1 MAYFRCVGGDGKVY
15 KTSLVLPSNPVV
27 EVRNN
32 DNEVILTWS
41 KPSSEVP
48 IAKYQVYLQ
57 NTNPKDLTTM
67 TFLGET
73 TNLTYTVSNLEG
85 ENTYYFVVTS
95 VTEDGYENASI
106 KNKISYKIVKSAY
119 LLWGNGK
126 AFASRDLIT
135 WTEVTKRMGSFTKVA
150 YSESYGMFYT
160 DGDVHVSYNGYD
172 WIDTQFPTIGVTST
186 SSTNK
191 PTNIGVLR
199 HYEQPIFS
207 VGTMGGTNILY
218 LNSDLS
224 YRNWFQDRAFPSDPE
239 YGYYMIM
246 GAIYSADI
254 QNGIFC
260 TTDYYGS
267 QETLSGVR
275 RSKSDCICSG
285 YRGRVYIY
293 GCSDYGTNG
302 YVYRKN
308 VYENDKF
315 KLCHTFSIS
324 TGSDEPYGMA
334 VKSTKSDKDA
344 NDIILIST
352 TAYAIYSKDG
362 GLNWSTLYRADYDS
376 QYTNDAVKINQAI
389 LSYDSVYDR
398 FIAIKNKKIYT
409 CPASKIEVMS
419 SWEILGTTDG
429 NLSNISGYVYLI
441 AKQEV
446 K

>member
-1 MAYFRCVGGDGKVY
+1 MAWFRCGGGDGKVY

-172 WIDTQFPTIGVTST
+172 WIDTQFPTIETTST

-191 PTNIGVLR
+191 PTNIGTLR
-199 HYEQPIFS
+199 HYGEPIFS
-207 VGTMGGTNILY
+207 VDTAANTNMLR
-218 LNSDLS
+218 LSSDLS
-224 YRNWFQDRAFPSDPE
+224 YENWGQVSNSTFPSNPSCGYHSLMGGLYSVDVSSNSGLRIE
-239 YGYYMIM
+239 YA
-246 GAIYSADI
+246 GAGQQILSNVRNSIIDCVCSAYE
-254 QNGIFC
+254 N
-260 TTDYYGS
+260 
-267 QETLSGVR
+267 
-275 RSKSDCICSG
+275 
-285 YRGRVYIY
+285 RVYIY
-293 GCSDYGTNG
+293 GCGDYGTNG

-308 VYENDKF
+308 VYENNEF

-324 TGSDEPYGMA
+324 SGSDVPYGMA
-334 VKSTKSDKDA
+334 VKSTKSEKDN

-352 TAYAIYSKDG
+352 TAYAIYSKNG
-362 GLNWSTLYRADYDS
+362 GLDWSTLYRADYDS
-376 QYTNDAVKINQAI
+376 QYTNDAVKINYAK

-398 FIAIKNKKIYT
+398 FIAIENKKIHT
-409 CPASKIEVMS
+409 CPASKIGDMS
-419 SWEILGTTDG
+419 SWKILDTTDG

-441 AKQEV
+441 AK
-446 K
+446 